1 MTKGTRKTKRRLKK
15 TVRKTLGTLFLISA
29 IVVAAIP
36 TEGLR
41 AEGEISTQA
50 TGHNHATTH
59 SGADYKVSVRRTQQ
73 DKSNDLLAGSSA
85 PVMEDL
91 IPTVP
96 STATIYTTGTLDDG
110 SSYQFAYMN
119 NGDDWFAILLG
130 YNKENN
136 LPNNTLTIPNTVS
149 AYIQPTGNLGT
160 GNGYVAASQ
169 SGEPLYYESLTAHTR
184 TVTSTTEYE
193 KDSEGKIVMD
203 GSGNPVYAKET
214 QTYYTGE
221 IIPCYAT
228 DNNWKSLNLDEFF
241 YANSGST
248 VTSTKA
254 EASVSETPGG
264 AMAQY
269 SGYARTTEP
278 NHQWI
283 KNGAVKYIGNQYLN
297 SEYNAATLTYKW
309 SIPSDNGN
317 NYITAATASK
327 GIFAGAGN
335 IGTLN
340 IGDNLI
346 GVGNYAFYECSGL
359 NSISFGNGLRVIGNW
374 AFAACGSMANVA
386 VPAISNL
393 TTIGDHAFYRCNQLT
408 DMTIPISVQYIGD
421 YAFAECRFLSN
432 VELCNSGSG
441 VSSSNLKE
449 LGWNVFENCETLYSL
464 TFPDNYAET
473 VDISLVKGCKN
484 LHFITVRNPYQ
495 TFTEET
501 GDDTSKVYCFDCF
514 KDMLSGEPVY
524 GTFYFEGR
532 SDGAIHTFTQDNC
545 FAFSYINYNA
555 ESKQYEN
562 QNKYELTVQDPDHD
576 GETGRSTYVVNS
588 SNELISSTVGDA
600 VESLQ
605 IPDPIGPYHI
615 YNIGANIFAN
625 NCNLKL
631 VSLPA
636 SVQSIG
642 DGAFRGCHNLAT
654 VVFNNDSVV
663 IGTDAFKTQ
672 DYTGGSHKCSTGV
685 ENDPTD
691 NSPKVK
697 LRFVGNISS
706 DSTPYQYAMSYSGR
720 YNNSSQVESF
730 VTFCSGWPSN
740 LVVQYNKDKG
750 VSELVD
756 FPAFSELSNYKT
768 DTTSYPYLTTAQRNA
783 AGTALEKYSKGEPMT
798 EDEQS
803 FINSA
808 MNIVIPEG
816 IQAIKD
822 KLFVEKENADAN
834 VLKED
839 KTLSIYGL
847 DTIEEDDFQGAER
860 LSSVAI
866 YGNTAAIAK
875 NAFKGC
881 KNLADVAVNG
891 TTSSIGDYAFSNCDA
906 LNNVTLSASVSGL
919 GLIPFKG
926 CKNLSNVDFQGT
938 DYFTCDNSI
947 IYGMEGTAKAR
958 LIECLEGRNSKYVKA
973 SETSGITSI
982 APHAFDGCE
991 NIREVD
997 LTDSAISAVP
1007 TYAFANTTG
1016 LRTVKLPSSCT
1027 SIEDFAFSGS
1037 SMDRLEASQYLT
1049 LLGQNAFDGLTLS
1062 HSEVVLCSPE
1072 DSYLYKYGQLNGFA
1086 VDTVPE
1092 VNYYTVIFRDWNEEL
1107 GKYVEVT
1114 DYEQR
1119 VKGGED
1125 ATPPTPAGKTGETFQ
1140 YWDPDYR
1147 EISGDT
1153 VCVAIYSKDDPD
1165 ANKLTV
1171 TFQDWDG
1178 TVVKEIKV
1186 ASGGSIDDSDLPN
1199 TSNLVR
1205 DGYVFIGWDRPLT
1218 NITESFTTMAVYKA
1232 LSEDDIVI
1240 RYINSVTKEV
1250 FYQTTIKKGSVAP
1263 SILIPEV
1270 SGYTFREWLP
1280 DLSQPVSEET
1290 DFYALYDAV
1299 GESPSPSTSADP
1311 TTSPTTEPTTV
1322 PSTVP
1327 SSAPSTAPTT
1337 APSASPSTSPSSS
1350 PSASPNNNNNNS
1362 GNNTNN
1368 TKMYTLTVKN
1378 GSGSGSYVAG
1388 AQPIIIAN
1396 DPAANQQFSNWS
1408 IDPANTTIA
1417 SKVLSATVIT
1427 MPAGNV
1433 TVTANYTA
1441 KSNSGTSASTVSGNS
1456 ASSNSNRRPSS
1467 TTTGNLSGGRTTVV
1481 IDKNGLSNT
1490 GVVSATVNGS
1500 SDNFVIKVSES
1511 ASASE
1516 EVVKALMAEYGND
1529 ISSIKYFPMDIS
1541 LYDSTGNTKITDT
1554 TGLSVSIT
1562 LPLPDSLI
1570 TYAGNN
1576 KVGGVVNSRLDKLT
1590 PKFSTISGVSCI
1602 TFTAEHFSPYVI
1614 YVDTNNLTAG
1624 TVADSTPKTGDGIH
1638 PKWFLSMGLAC
1649 MSVVLFMKKDKKSLR
1664 RARA

>member
-41 AEGEISTQA
+41 AEGDIATQA

-73 DKSNDLLAGSSA
+73 DKSNDLLAGSSV

-169 SGEPLYYESLTAHTR
+169 SGEPLYYESLTEHTR

-193 KDSEGKIVMD
+193 KDSEGKVVLD
-203 GSGNPVYAKET
+203 GSGNPVYAKEI

-254 EASVSETPGG
+254 EATVSETPGG

-309 SIPSDNGN
+309 SIPSDNDN

-464 TFPDNYAET
+464 TFPDNYAEA

-495 TFTEET
+495 TFTEESDSDLT
-501 GDDTSKVYCFDCF
+501 KNVYCFECF

-562 QNKYELTVQDPDHD
+562 QNKYELTVQDPDHS
-576 GETGRSTYVVNS
+576 GPTGRSTYVVNS
-588 SNELISSTVGDA
+588 SNELISTTIGEA
-600 VESLQ
+600 VETLQ

-625 NCNLKL
+625 NCNLKY

-685 ENDPTD
+685 ENEAD
-691 NSPKVK
+691 NSPKIK

-756 FPAFSELSNYKT
+756 FPAFSELDKYAN
-768 DTTSYPYLTTAQRNA
+768 DATSYPYLTEAQRTA
-783 AGTALEKYSKGEPMT
+783 AGSALEKYKKGEPMT

-803 FINSA
+803 FIDSA
-808 MNIVIPEG
+808 MNIVIPKG
-816 IQAIKD
+816 IQAIQDGLLK
-822 KLFVEKENADAN
+822 EKEDSDVSANA
-834 VLKED
+834 LKED

-847 DTIEEDDFQGAER
+847 DTIEEGDFQDAKR

-866 YGNTAAIAK
+866 YGNTASIAK
-875 NAFKGC
+875 NAFAGC
-881 KNLADVAVNG
+881 ENLKKVAVNG
-891 TTSSIGDYAFSNCDA
+891 TTSSIGDYAFSDCVNLSD
-906 LNNVTLSASVSGL
+906 VTLSASVSSL
-919 GLIPFKG
+919 GLIPFEG
-926 CKNLSNVDFQGT
+926 CTSLSNVDFQGT

-1037 SMDRLEASQYLT
+1037 GMDRLEASQYLT
-1049 LLGQNAFDGLTLS
+1049 LLGQNAFDGLTLP
-1062 HSEVVLCSPE
+1062 HSEVVLCSPV

-1125 ATPPTPAGKTGETFQ
+1125 ATPPTPAGKSGETFQ

-1165 ANKLTV
+1165 ANKLIV

-1186 ASGGSIDDSDLPN
+1186 ASGGSIADADLPN

-1205 DGYVFIGWDRPLT
+1205 EGYVFIGWDRPLT

-1263 SILIPEV
+1263 SIQIPEV

-1290 DFYALYDAV
+1290 DFYALYDVA
-1299 GESPSPSTSADP
+1299 GARPSPSTSANP
-1311 TTSPTTEPTTV
+1311 TTSPTTAPMTAPT
-1322 PSTVP
+1322 
-1327 SSAPSTAPTT
+1327 TAPTT
-1337 APSASPSTSPSSS
+1337 APSTSPSPSPSTRPSTSPSSS
-1350 PSASPNNNNNNS
+1350 PNNNNNS
-1362 GNNTNN
+1362 NP
-1368 TKMYTLTVKN
+1368 TKMYTLTVRN

-1396 DPAANQQFSNWS
+1396 DPAANQEFSNWS

-1433 TVTANYTA
+1433 TVTANYKA
-1441 KSNSGTSASTVSGNS
+1441 KSNSGTKTSTVSGNS
-1456 ASSNSNRRPSS
+1456 VSSNSNRRPSS
-1467 TTTGNLSGGRTTVV
+1467 TNTGNLSSGRTNVV

-1511 ASASE
+1511 AAASE

-1562 LPLPDSLI
+1562 LPIPDSLI

-1576 KVGGVVNSRLDKLT
+1576 KVAGVVNSRLDKLT

-1624 TVADSTPKTGDGIH
+1624 TIADSTPRTGDGIH

-1649 MSVVLFMKKDKKSLR
+1649 LSVVLFMKKDKKTLR
-1664 RARA
+1664 KARA